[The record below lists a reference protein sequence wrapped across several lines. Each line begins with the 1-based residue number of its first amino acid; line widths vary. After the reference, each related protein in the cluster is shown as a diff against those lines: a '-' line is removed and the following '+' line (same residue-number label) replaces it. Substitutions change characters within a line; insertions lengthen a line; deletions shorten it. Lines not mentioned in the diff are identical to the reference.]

1 MKKIALIVAFALAI
15 SYMGYA
21 WAVYD
26 MPIPTKDRY
35 EIKVT
40 IVITDRETLQK
51 KYKEISGQD
60 PTFVLGFTII
70 YSSGRREIWL
80 PRGANDEIDL
90 ETLGHEIFYH
100 VMENHRHP

>member
-60 PTFVLGFTII
+60 PTLYLGSPLSI
-70 YSSGRREIWL
+70 L
-80 PRGANDEIDL
+80 VDE
-90 ETLGHEIFYH
+90 GKFGYH
-100 VMENHRHP
+100 VG